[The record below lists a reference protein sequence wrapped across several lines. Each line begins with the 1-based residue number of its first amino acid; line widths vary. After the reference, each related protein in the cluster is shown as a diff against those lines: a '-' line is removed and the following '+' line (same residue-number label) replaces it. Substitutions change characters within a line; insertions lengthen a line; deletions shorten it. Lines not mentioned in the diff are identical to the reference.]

1 MIGVLLP
8 STDTEVLLEVVA
20 TVVVAPGV
28 LWLARHHRDLRVFMV
43 GMLTLWVA
51 FMALRSVTDS
61 LPADW
66 VDRPSGSSFRSGTQM
81 SGSRSAVAGTSSRL
95 PVTVTAP
102 VGSAM
107 VRAAWLRPRRS
118 WSQVRR

>member
-28 LWLARHHRDLRVFMV
+28 LWLARHHRDLWIFMV

-51 FMALRSVTDS
+51 FMALRSVH
-61 LPADW
+61 
-66 VDRPSGSSFRSGTQM
+66 
-81 SGSRSAVAGTSSRL
+81 
-95 PVTVTAP
+95 
-102 VGSAM
+102 
-107 VRAAWLRPRRS
+107 
-118 WSQVRR
+118 